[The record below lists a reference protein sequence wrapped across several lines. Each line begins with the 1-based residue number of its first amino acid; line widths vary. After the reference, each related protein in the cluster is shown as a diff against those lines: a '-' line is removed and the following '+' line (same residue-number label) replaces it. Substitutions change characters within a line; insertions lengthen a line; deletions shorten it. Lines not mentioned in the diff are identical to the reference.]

1 MKTRNLIL
9 AILTV
14 SLFIASTVEATSQDR
29 QVCLD
34 QTHARWIESKI
45 VKDKFLIQCYI
56 PNQNKVPTDSL
67 PIIFVLDADMSF
79 GLTYD
84 VVRWLR
90 WGQEIPPVAIIGIS
104 YGLGL
109 SDWWDKRSRDYTPS
123 KDKPKHW
130 GDWPLAGGAMNFEQF
145 LEFELL
151 KFISDEFNLKGD
163 NKTIVGLSF
172 GGLLSTDILLSQ
184 PDLFDNY
191 IILGPGLLW
200 NDKEIFTKEALYFE
214 NHKILTANVFT
225 SIGKLDEK
233 DITEPWAAFI
243 KQLESRQYK
252 GLTLNTWIIEDETHL
267 SMFPAGLTRGLK
279 TVLNK

>member
-1 MKTRNLIL
+1 MKNRHLPITIMIGFLL
-9 AILTV
+9 MV
-14 SLFIASTVEATSQDR
+14 SISQATSQNR

-34 QTHARWIESKI
+34 QTHTKWIDSKI
-45 VKDKFLIQCYI
+45 VGDKFLIQCYI
-56 PNQNKVPTDSL
+56 PNQKKVPTDSL

-123 KDKPKHW
+123 KDKTKHW
-130 GDWPLAGGAMNFEQF
+130 GNWPLAGGAKNFEQF
-145 LEFELL
+145 LELGLF
-151 KFISDEFNLKGD
+151 KFIGDEFNLNGN

-172 GGLLSTDILLSQ
+172 GGLLCTDILFSR

-191 IILGPGLLW
+191 VILGPAMLW

-214 NHKILTANVFT
+214 NHKNLTANVFT
-225 SIGKLDEK
+225 SIGELDEK
-233 DITEPWAAFI
+233 DITEPWAAFVQ
-243 KQLESRQYK
+243 QLESRHYK
-252 GLTLNTWIIEDETHL
+252 GLTLDTWVIENETHL
-267 SMFPAGLTRGLK
+267 SMFPSGLTRGLK